1 MCLIL
6 FEDPSAHPSVQNL
19 PLKFEKDPI
28 QFVFIKQGEPGY
40 KMKQIIFGGA
50 EAVIY
55 KPKRLKYLNADKI
68 ENLESI
74 VSDALGGGGSWLPAK
89 ALAFNLNEEL

>member
-6 FEDPSAHPSVQNL
+6 FEDPSSHPSIQNL
-19 PLKFEKDPI
+19 PLKFEKDPVH
-28 QFVFIKQGEPGY
+28 FVFIKKGEPGY
-40 KMKQIIFGGA
+40 QMKERLFGGA

-55 KPKRLKYLNADKI
+55 KPKRLKYLKADKI
-68 ENLESI
+68 EHLDSI

-89 ALAFNLNEEL
+89 ALSFNLNEEL

>member
-1 MCLIL
+1 
-6 FEDPSAHPSVQNL
+6 
-19 PLKFEKDPI
+19 
-28 QFVFIKQGEPGY
+28 
-40 KMKQIIFGGA
+40 MKQTIFGGA

-68 ENLESI
+68 DQLDSI

-89 ALAFNLNEEL
+89 PLAFNLNEEL